1 VLVAQAWGCWVVR
14 NDEWLVWYMWG
25 AGGGV
30 KIAGGCCL
38 GELVVACAGGEE
50 WGRVGQRVCE

>member
-1 VLVAQAWGCWVVR
+1 MLVAKAWGCWVVR

-30 KIAGGCCL
+30 KIAGCCSL
-38 GELVVACAGGEE
+38 GVLVMKGKE
-50 WGRVGQRVCE
+50 WGRVGKKMCE